1 MFWLR
6 CDESCMTRWRCLALL
21 LFLVVT
27 LSCGQTRSPS
37 PLNQQQ
43 PLPSPSGQYVL
54 TVPIEEGLAYDNF
67 QVWQVTIADAQGNLL
82 YKDEQSRFVGTLNVY
97 WVWDADDRVWLY
109 NSDTGRVFFWE
120 PGDGTWVKTE
130 WGYGRVREIERDV
143 EPPPELYP
151 PYVK

>member
-1 MFWLR
+1 MI
-6 CDESCMTRWRCLALL
+6 RWRYLALL

-27 LSCGQTRSPS
+27 LSCGQTRSTS
-37 PLNQQQ
+37 PPNQQQ
-43 PLPSPSGQYVL
+43 PLPSSSGQYVL
-54 TVPIEEGLAYDNF
+54 TVPIEEGLAYDNV

-82 YKDEQSRFVGTLNVY
+82 YKDEQSQFVGTLNVY

-120 PGDGTWVKTE
+120 LVGGVWVKTE

-151 PYVK
+151 PYVE